1 MRKINSFAIMLH
13 CASFTTHNFPPMS
26 IIDVPNDPLTRVIA
40 PYGPGPA
47 ELALAVGGLAIG
59 TGEFASMTI
68 LPVIANGL
76 GTSLP
81 TMGHIISAYALGVVI
96 GAPLIT
102 IFFAKIPRRA
112 MLIGLMLMFA
122 FGNLL
127 SALAPNYS
135 LLLIARF
142 ISGVPHGAYF
152 GVAALTA
159 ASLVP
164 PDRRARAV
172 GRVMLGLTIANIF
185 GVPLATWLGQWLGWR
200 ADFLLVGTLG
210 ILTMIGVRIFLPP
223 IHAGGATPRR
233 ELGVFRR
240 VQVWLT
246 LSVIAVGFGGLF
258 AVYTYIT
265 PTLLNVTHVAPWRVP
280 LLLGALG
287 VGMTAGSLIGG
298 VLADKSRLWTIFG
311 MLIWNAAALAAFAYS
326 SANEWTATLNLFAM
340 GLGIAVVPAVQ
351 TRLMDVAGDA
361 QTVAAALNHS
371 AFNIANA
378 LGAWAGGVVVAM
390 GFGLEATGWS
400 GALLACGGI
409 VLLGVSVAVERRSL
423 ASGPATVCGSSGA

>member
-1 MRKINSFAIMLH
+1 
-13 CASFTTHNFPPMS
+13 
-26 IIDVPNDPLTRVIA
+26 
-40 PYGPGPA
+40 
-47 ELALAVGGLAIG
+47 
-59 TGEFASMTI
+59 
-68 LPVIANGL
+68 
-76 GTSLP
+76 LP
-81 TMGHIISAYALGVVI
+81 TMGHVISAYALGVVI

-102 IFFAKIPRRA
+102 IFFAKVPRRA
-112 MLIGLMLMFA
+112 MLVGLMVMFA
-122 FGNLL
+122 IGNLL
-127 SALAPNYS
+127 SACATSYP
-135 LLLIARF
+135 LLLAARF
-142 ISGVPHGAYF
+142 ISGIPHGAYF

-164 PDRRARAV
+164 PERRARAV

-200 ADFLLVGTLG
+200 ADFVLVGALAV
-210 ILTMIGVRIFLPP
+210 LTMLGVRIFLPP
-223 IHAGGATPRR
+223 IHAGNATPMR

-246 LSVIAVGFGGLF
+246 LAVVAVGFGGLF

-265 PTLLNVTHVAPWRVP
+265 PTLLNVTHVAPWRIP
-280 LLLGALG
+280 LMLGALG

-298 VLADKSRLWTIFG
+298 ELADKSRIWTIFG
-311 MLIWNAAALAAFAYS
+311 TLVWNAAVLAAFAYT
-326 SANEWTATLNLFAM
+326 SANEWAAALNLFAM

-378 LGAWAGGVVVAM
+378 LGAWAAGVVVAM
-390 GFGLEATGWS
+390 GYGLEATGWT

-423 ASGPATVCGSSGA
+423 ARGPAGLAGSAGA

>member
-1 MRKINSFAIMLH
+1 MKARLS
-13 CASFTTHNFPPMS
+13 HNPAPMS
-26 IIDVPNDPLTRVIA
+26 LIDVPDAPLERVVA
-40 PYGPGPA
+40 PFGAGPA
-47 ELALAVGGLAIG
+47 ELALAIGGLAIG
-59 TGEFASMTI
+59 TGEFMSMAI
-68 LPVIANGL
+68 LPVMAKGL
-76 GTSLP
+76 DTPLP
-81 TMGHIISAYALGVVI
+81 TMGHVISAYALGVVI

-102 IFFAKIPRRA
+102 IFFAKLPRRG
-112 MLIGLMLMFA
+112 MLVGLMLMFA
-122 FGNLL
+122 LGNLL
-127 SALAPNYS
+127 SASATSYP
-135 LLLIARF
+135 LLLAARF
-142 ISGVPHGAYF
+142 IAGIPHGAYF

-185 GVPLATWLGQWLGWR
+185 GVPLATWIGQWLGWR
-200 ADFLLVGTLG
+200 ADFLLVGALA
-210 ILTMIGVRIFLPP
+210 LVTMLGVRIFLPP
-223 IHAGGATPRR
+223 IHAGGATPMR

-246 LSVIAVGFGGLF
+246 LAVVAVGFGGLF

-265 PTLLNVTHVAPWRVP
+265 PTLLNVTHVDEWKIP
-280 LLLGALG
+280 LMLGALG

-298 VLADKSRLWTIFG
+298 ELADRSRIWTIFG
-311 MLIWNAAALAAFAYS
+311 MLIWNAVALASFAYT

-378 LGAWAGGVVVAM
+378 LGAWAGGLVVAL
-390 GFGLEATGWS
+390 GYGLEATGWT
-400 GALLACGGI
+400 GALLASGGI
-409 VLLGVSVAVERRSL
+409 VLLGISVAVERRSL
-423 ASGPATVCGSSGA
+423 SRGNRRFAQPGNI

>member
-1 MRKINSFAIMLH
+1 
-13 CASFTTHNFPPMS
+13 MS
-26 IIDVPNDPLTRVIA
+26 IIDIPNDPLTRVIA
-40 PYGPGPA
+40 PYGAGPA

-59 TGEFASMTI
+59 TGEFMSMAI
-68 LPVIANGL
+68 LPVMANGL
-76 GTSLP
+76 NTPLP
-81 TMGHIISAYALGVVI
+81 TMGHVISAYALGVVI

-102 IFFAKIPRRA
+102 IFFAKVPRRA
-112 MLIGLMLMFA
+112 MLVGLMLMFA
-122 FGNLL
+122 IGNLL
-127 SALAPNYS
+127 SACATSYP
-135 LLLIARF
+135 LLLAARF
-142 ISGVPHGAYF
+142 ISGIPHGAYF

-164 PDRRARAV
+164 PERRARAV

-200 ADFLLVGTLG
+200 ADFMLVGALAV
-210 ILTMIGVRIFLPP
+210 LTMLGVRIFLPP
-223 IHAGGATPRR
+223 IHAGNATPMR

-246 LSVIAVGFGGLF
+246 LAVVAVGFGGLF

-265 PTLLNVTHVAPWRVP
+265 PTLLNVTHVAPWRIP
-280 LLLGALG
+280 LMLGALG

-298 VLADKSRLWTIFG
+298 ELADKSRIWTIFG
-311 MLIWNAAALAAFAYS
+311 TLVWNAAVLAAFAYT
-326 SANEWTATLNLFAM
+326 SANEWAAALNLFAM

-378 LGAWAGGVVVAM
+378 LGAWAAGVVVAM
-390 GFGLEATGWS
+390 GYGLEATGWT
-400 GALLACGGI
+400 GAMLACGGI

-423 ASGPATVCGSSGA
+423 ARGPAGLAGSAGA